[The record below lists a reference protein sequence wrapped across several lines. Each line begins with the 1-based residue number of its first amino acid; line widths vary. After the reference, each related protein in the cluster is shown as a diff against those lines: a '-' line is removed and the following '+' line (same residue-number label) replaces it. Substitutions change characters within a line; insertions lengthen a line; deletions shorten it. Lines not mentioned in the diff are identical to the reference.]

1 VTTIRTWASILLL
14 AGAVPA
20 VLPAPLF
27 ADQAVSAPAPGRGA
41 QLRKGSV
48 EAGAIA
54 GTTLPI
60 TLFRAHKDRHL
71 TTGTV
76 QIGRVMTNQRGGG
89 PLAGSFEFLLEI
101 APLVLLQQPQR
112 TFGVAASPLHM
123 RWNFLPMGSRP
134 MHPFAEASGGIF
146 LTNNPVPLSS
156 TRFNFI
162 DQAGFGLRIGRHPTR
177 MWLVGYRFQHIS
189 NAGRVKPNPGVNL
202 NFVYAGVSFL
212 R

>member
-20 VLPAPLF
+20 VLPALVL
-27 ADQAVSAPAPGRGA
+27 ADQAARQPEPGGGA
-41 QLRKGSV
+41 QLRKGTV
-48 EAGAIA
+48 EVGAIM

-76 QIGRVMTNQRGGG
+76 QIGRVMTNQLGSG
-89 PLAGSFEFLLEI
+89 PLAGSFEFLLEV
-101 APLVLLQQPQR
+101 APLIVLQQPDR

-134 MHPFAEASGGIF
+134 LRLFAEASGGIF
-146 LTNNPVPLSS
+146 LTNKAVPLRS

-177 MWLVGYRFQHIS
+177 MWLAGYRFQHIS

>member
-1 VTTIRTWASILLL
+1 MTTIRTWASILLL

-20 VLPAPLF
+20 FLPPPLS
-27 ADQAVSAPAPGRGA
+27 ADQAVPAPAAAAGA

-71 TTGTV
+71 TTGAV
-76 QIGRVMTNQRGGG
+76 QIGRVMTNRRGSG

-101 APLVLLQQPQR
+101 APLLLLQQPQR

-123 RWNFLPMGSRP
+123 RWNFLPARTRP
-134 MHPFAEASGGIF
+134 VHLFAEASGGIF
-146 LTNNPVPLSS
+146 LTNKPVPLSS

-177 MWLVGYRFQHIS
+177 IWLVGYRFQHIS

-202 NFVYAGVSFL
+202 NFVYAGVSLL

>member
-14 AGAVPA
+14 TGVVPA
-20 VLPAPLF
+20 VLPSILF
-27 ADQAVSAPAPGRGA
+27 GGQALRPPEAGGGA
-41 QLRKGSV
+41 EPRKGSV

-71 TTGTV
+71 TLGTIQV
-76 QIGRVMTNQRGGG
+76 GRVMTNRLGTG
-89 PLAGSFEFLLEI
+89 PLAGSFEFLLEV
-101 APLVLLQQPQR
+101 APLVLLQQPAR

-123 RWNFLPMGSRP
+123 RWNFLPVGARP
-134 MHPFAEASGGIF
+134 VRLFAEASGGIF
-146 LTNNPVPLSS
+146 LTNKAVPLSS

-162 DQAGFGLRIGRHPTR
+162 DQAGFGLRVGHHPTR
-177 MWLVGYRFQHIS
+177 MWLLGYRFQHIS

-202 NFVYAGVSFL
+202 NFVYAGLSFL

>member
-20 VLPAPLF
+20 VLPTALF
-27 ADQAVSAPAPGRGA
+27 ADQAVSAPAPGGGA
-41 QLRKGSV
+41 QLRKGTV

-76 QIGRVMTNQRGGG
+76 QIGRVMTNRRGSG

-101 APLVLLQQPQR
+101 APLILLQQPQR
-112 TFGVAASPLHM
+112 TLGVAASPLHM
-123 RWNFLPMGSRP
+123 RWNFLPIGSRP
-134 MHPFAEASGGIF
+134 MHLFAEASGGIF
-146 LTNNPVPLSS
+146 VTNKPVPLSS

-177 MWLVGYRFQHIS
+177 MWLAGYRFQHIS

>member
-1 VTTIRTWASILLL
+1 LLT
-14 AGAVPA
+14 GAIPA
-20 VLPAPLF
+20 FLPTPLF
-27 ADQAVSAPAPGRGA
+27 ADQAVPTPAPSDGA
-41 QLRKGSV
+41 QLRKGTV
-48 EAGAIA
+48 EVGAIM

-76 QIGRVMTNQRGGG
+76 QIGRVMTNRRGSG

-101 APLVLLQQPQR
+101 APLIVLQQPQR

-134 MHPFAEASGGIF
+134 VHLFAEASGGIF
-146 LTNNPVPLSS
+146 LTNKAVPLSS

-162 DQAGFGLRIGRHPTR
+162 DQGGFGLRIGRHPTR
-177 MWLVGYRFQHIS
+177 MWLAGYRFQYIS

>member
-14 AGAVPA
+14 AA
-20 VLPAPLF
+20 
-27 ADQAVSAPAPGRGA
+27 AVSAPFSARVFAEQAARQPEAGGA
-41 QLRKGSV
+41 QLQKGSV

-60 TLFRAHKDRHL
+60 TLFRAHNDRHL

-76 QIGRVMTNQRGGG
+76 QIGRVMTNQLGTG
-89 PLAGSFEFLLEI
+89 PLAGSFEFLLEV
-101 APLVLLQQPQR
+101 APLILLQQPQR
-112 TFGVAASPLHM
+112 TFGLAASPLHM
-123 RWNFLPMGSRP
+123 RWNFAPTGSRP
-134 MHPFAEASGGIF
+134 ARLFAEASGGIF
-146 LTNNPVPLSS
+146 LTNKAVPLSS
-156 TRFNFI
+156 ARFNFI

-189 NAGRVKPNPGVNL
+189 NAGRVRPNPGVNL
-202 NFVYAGVSFL
+202 NFVYAGVSIL

>member
-1 VTTIRTWASILLL
+1 VTTIRTWASILIL
-14 AGAVPA
+14 AGAVLA
-20 VLPAPLF
+20 FLPARLL
-27 ADQAVSAPAPGRGA
+27 ADQAVPTPAPGNGA

-54 GTTLPI
+54 GTTLPM

-76 QIGRVMTNQRGGG
+76 QIGRVMTNRLGGG

-101 APLVLLQQPQR
+101 APLILLQQPQR

-123 RWNFLPMGSRP
+123 RWNFQPLGSRP
-134 MHPFAEASGGIF
+134 LRLFAEASGGIF
-146 LTNNPVPLSS
+146 LTNKAVPLSS
-156 TRFNFI
+156 TRVNFI

-177 MWLVGYRFQHIS
+177 MGLVGYRFQHIS

>member
-1 VTTIRTWASILLL
+1 MTTIRTWASILLL
-14 AGAVPA
+14 TGVVPA
-20 VLPAPLF
+20 VLPSILF
-27 ADQAVSAPAPGRGA
+27 GGQALRQPEAGGGA
-41 QLRKGSV
+41 ELRKGSV

-71 TTGTV
+71 TLGTIQV
-76 QIGRVMTNQRGGG
+76 GRVMTNRLGTG
-89 PLAGSFEFLLEI
+89 PLAGSFEFLLEV
-101 APLVLLQQPQR
+101 APLVLLQQPAR

-123 RWNFLPMGSRP
+123 RWNFLPVGARP
-134 MHPFAEASGGIF
+134 VRLFAEASGGIF
-146 LTNNPVPLSS
+146 LTNKAVPLSS

-162 DQAGFGLRIGRHPTR
+162 DQAGFGLRVGRHPTR

>member
-1 VTTIRTWASILLL
+1 LLT
-14 AGAVPA
+14 GVVPA
-20 VLPAPLF
+20 VLPSIVF
-27 ADQAVSAPAPGRGA
+27 GGQASSRPEPGGGA

-71 TTGTV
+71 TTGTIQV
-76 QIGRVMTNQRGGG
+76 GRVMTNRLGTG
-89 PLAGSFEFLLEI
+89 PLAGSFEFLLEV
-101 APLVLLQQPQR
+101 APLVLLQQPER

-123 RWNFLPMGSRP
+123 RWNFLPMAASPVRL
-134 MHPFAEASGGIF
+134 FAEASGGIF
-146 LTNNPVPLSS
+146 LTNKAVPLSS